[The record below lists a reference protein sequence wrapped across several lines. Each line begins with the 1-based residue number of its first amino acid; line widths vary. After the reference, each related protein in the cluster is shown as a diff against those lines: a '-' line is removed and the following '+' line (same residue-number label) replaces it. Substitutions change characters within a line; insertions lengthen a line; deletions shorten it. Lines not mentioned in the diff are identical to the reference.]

1 MGGKAPVNQRRSPV
15 QARSRATRE
24 AIVQAATQVLERD
37 GPAGFNTNRIAE
49 RAGVSVGSV
58 YQYFSNKHAILAA
71 AARRALTGETGPA
84 PRRLRAL
91 LDALISAVESLGAEG
106 AASRPPT
113 GSAQQAV
120 RGSGTGV
127 RRERRGSETLNMVAA
142 WVEWLIAPQYFE
154 LIPLRVPSRSF
165 RTLPRDN
172 VG

>member
-1 MGGKAPVNQRRSPV
+1 MNQRRDPI

-71 AARRALTGETGPA
+71 AARRALMGEA
-84 PRRLRAL
+84 VLASVKLRAL
-91 LDALISAVESLGAEG
+91 LDALIWVVDSLGAEG
-106 AASRPPT
+106 GASRPLT

-120 RGSGTGV
+120 RGSGTGL
-127 RRERRGSETLNMVAA
+127 RRERRGSEPLNMVAA
-142 WVEWLIAPQYFE
+142 WVEWLIAPQYLE

-172 VG
+172 VC

>member
-1 MGGKAPVNQRRSPV
+1 
-15 QARSRATRE
+15 
-24 AIVQAATQVLERD
+24 LERD

-71 AARRALTGETGPA
+71 AARRALMGEA
-84 PRRLRAL
+84 VLASAKLRAL
-91 LDALISAVESLGAEG
+91 LDALISVVDSLGAEG
-106 AASRPPT
+106 GASRPPT

-120 RGSGTGV
+120 RGSGTGL
-127 RRERRGSETLNMVAA
+127 RRERRGSEPLNMVAA
-142 WVEWLIAPQYFE
+142 WVEWLIAPQYLE
-154 LIPLRVPSRSF
+154 LIPLRAPSRSF

>member
-1 MGGKAPVNQRRSPV
+1 MAAPDGSGGRRKPR
-15 QARSRATRE
+15 QARSRATRSAIIE
-24 AIVQAATQVLERD
+24 AAAQILERE
-37 GPAGFNTNRIAE
+37 GRAAFNTNRIAE
-49 RAGVSVGSV
+49 RAGVSVGSL
-58 YQYFSNKHAILAA
+58 YQYFRDKHAILAA
-71 AARRALTGETGPA
+71 AARLALTGEVGLA

-142 WVEWLIAPQYFE
+142 WFEWFIAPQNLE